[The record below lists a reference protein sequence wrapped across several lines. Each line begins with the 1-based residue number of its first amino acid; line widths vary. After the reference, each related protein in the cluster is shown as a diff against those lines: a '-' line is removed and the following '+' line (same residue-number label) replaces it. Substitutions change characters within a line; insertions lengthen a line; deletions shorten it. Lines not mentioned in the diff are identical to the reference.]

1 MNSREERSKLT
12 IKKNKKPIF
21 LYFTDVKFDIR
32 IAIYQTEA
40 ERFKQLKLEKR
51 NNEEAL
57 AQRTIEQRKAS
68 IEAQIETEKLKLRE
82 KASKLRS
89 AKALPKKCFGFCG
102 E

>member
-1 MNSREERSKLT
+1 M
-12 IKKNKKPIF
+12 
-21 LYFTDVKFDIR
+21 
-32 IAIYQTEA
+32 
-40 ERFKQLKLEKR
+40 KLEKF